1 MQRMDSSGIGRVLLV
16 AALVLAVAGGL
27 LLIGSALGLGRL
39 PGDLSFGRG
48 NTRVHVPLATSIL
61 VSVVATVV
69 LNLIVRR

>member
-1 MQRMDSSGIGRVLLV
+1 MDASGIGRVLLV
-16 AALVLAVAGGL
+16 VALVAGVAGAL

-48 NTRVHVPLATSIL
+48 NSRVYVPLATSIL

-69 LNLIVRR
+69 LNLVLRR